1 MQPMHTIPARGG
13 LNFDETPFLAIWE
26 VTQSCDLA
34 CKHCRA
40 AAQPIAHPDELSNA
54 EGKALIDQ
62 IADMHIPIFVF
73 TGGDP
78 MKRKDVF
85 ELIHYA
91 ADKGVQVALTPS
103 ATPLLTREAI
113 FKLKEAGLVRLG
125 ISLDGS
131 TPEIHDTFRGLPG
144 AWARTIQ
151 AIEWANEAGIPIQV
165 HSTISRHNANDLDNL
180 CNLFEKLAIVMWNV
194 FFLVPVGRGQLNDLL
209 SGEEFEQVFGKIYEL
224 SHRVSF
230 QIKTTEAMHYR
241 RYLLQHNL
249 EERRIAHGHGHPSA
263 ARPSVALGG
272 DNSTSAALKGHD
284 STSEALSG
292 DNSSSAALN
301 GDNSTS
307 AALNGDD
314 STSAALK
321 GHDFSRAEN
330 AANKSVGALA
340 PVYEPGAPTADAK
353 TRTASWATRRVND
366 GKGFMFISHVGNVY
380 PSGFLPI
387 HAGNVRET
395 PLADIYRNAP
405 IFKSLRDTSK
415 LEGKCGACEYKEI
428 CGGSRARAYA
438 VTGDPLA
445 PEPCCIYQPKNW
457 DPELEH
463 KADAFRETT
472 PAEPLVVL

>member
-1 MQPMHTIPARGG
+1 MQPMHNIPARGG

-40 AAQPIAHPDELSNA
+40 AAQPIAHPDELTNA

-62 IADMHIPIFVF
+62 IAAMGVPIFVF

-78 MKRKDVF
+78 LKRADVF
-85 ELIHYA
+85 ELIRYA

-131 TPEIHDTFRGLPG
+131 TPEINDTFRGLSG
-144 AWARTIQ
+144 AYARTIQ

-165 HSTISRHNANDLDNL
+165 HTTISRHNAHDLDGL
-180 CNLFEKLAIVMWNV
+180 CALFERLAIVMWNV

-209 SGEEFEQVFGKIYEL
+209 DAQEFERIFGQIYQL
-224 SHRVSF
+224 SQRVNF

-249 EERRIAHGHGHPSA
+249 EERKIGHGSGHPGNITRA
-263 ARPSVALGG
+263 AAM
-272 DNSTSAALKGHD
+272 A
-284 STSEALSG
+284 
-292 DNSSSAALN
+292 
-301 GDNSTS
+301 
-307 AALNGDD
+307 
-314 STSAALK
+314 
-321 GHDFSRAEN
+321 
-330 AANKSVGALA
+330 
-340 PVYEPGAPTADAK
+340 YEPGAPTSDAK
-353 TRTASWATRRVND
+353 TRTANWTTRRVND
-366 GKGFMFISHVGNVY
+366 GKGFLFISHVGNVY

-387 HAGNVRET
+387 HAGNIRET
-395 PLADIYRNAP
+395 PLSEIYRNAP

-438 VTGDPLA
+438 LTGDPLA
-445 PEPCCIYQPKNW
+445 QEPCCIYQPKNW
-457 DPELEH
+457 DPQLESE
-463 KADAFRETT
+463 AAAF
-472 PAEPLVVL
+472 AKS

>member
-1 MQPMHTIPARGG
+1 MQPMHNIPARGG
-13 LNFDETPFLAIWE
+13 LNYDETPFLAIWE

-40 AAQPIAHPDELSNA
+40 AAQPIAHPDELTNA

-85 ELIHYA
+85 ELIRYA

-131 TPEIHDTFRGLPG
+131 TPEIHDAFRGLPG

-151 AIEWANEAGIPIQV
+151 AIEWAGEAGIPIQV
-165 HSTISRHNANDLDNL
+165 HTTISRHNAHDLDNL
-180 CNLFEKLAIVMWNV
+180 CALFEKLAIVMWNV
-194 FFLVPVGRGQLNDLL
+194 FFLVPVGRGQLADLL

-224 SHRVSF
+224 SHRVNF

-249 EERRIAHGHGHPSA
+249 EERKIGHGHPGA
-263 ARPSVALGG
+263 AGSSV
-272 DNSTSAALKGHD
+272 
-284 STSEALSG
+284 
-292 DNSSSAALN
+292 
-301 GDNSTS
+301 
-307 AALNGDD
+307 
-314 STSAALK
+314 LK
-321 GHDFSRAEN
+321 GHDFSRADRSPNNGE
-330 AANKSVGALA
+330 GALA
-340 PVYEPGAPTADAK
+340 PAYEPGAPTADAQ

-387 HAGNVRET
+387 HAGNIKQT
-395 PLADIYRNAP
+395 PLAEIYREAP

-445 PEPCCIYQPKNW
+445 QEPCCIYQPKHW
-457 DPELEH
+457 DAQLESE
-463 KADAFRETT
+463 ATAF
-472 PAEPLVVL
+472 AGS